1 MLIRALIVL
10 LIALNLGTAA
20 WWMARPAGVVQ
31 PVVAQPQG
39 VPQLQLLGEQV
50 GAAPSA
56 PPLAAAVEAIPPGVV
71 DGPVPALEAN
81 VVPEAGTQAAAQ
93 PLCFALGPFADAAT
107 ARTASAALAPSGATA
122 AVREAA
128 GTAASGYNVFLP
140 ASGDRDAALATAARV
155 GAAGF
160 DDYLVVNSG
169 EMVNSVALGRYA
181 SRQRAQAHRDQL
193 VAAGFPAQVQPVGAE
208 TPSQWWLD
216 VRSVADLGATT
227 ARVRVGAAQAR
238 ELDCSTLR

>member
-20 WWMARPAGVVQ
+20 WWIARPTNPSQ

-39 VPQLQLLGEQV
+39 VPRLQLLGEPADD
-50 GAAPSA
+50 AASA
-56 PPLAAAVEAIPPGVV
+56 PPLAAAAETGPTGEV
-71 DGPVPALEAN
+71 DGPVPALEADR
-81 VVPEAGTQAAAQ
+81 VPEPAIQAAVQ
-93 PLCFALGPFADAAT
+93 PVCFALGPFADAAT

-122 AVREAA
+122 VVREAP
-128 GTAASGYNVFLP
+128 GTSASGYNVLLP

-169 EMVNSVALGRYA
+169 EMANSVALGRYA
-181 SRQRAQAHRDQL
+181 SRQRAEDRRQAL
-193 VAAGFPAQVQPVGAE
+193 VAAGFPAQVQPVGAQ
-208 TPSQWWLD
+208 TPPQWWLD
-216 VRSVADLGATT
+216 VRSAAALAAEP
-227 ARVRVGAAQAR
+227 ARVRAGAAQAR
-238 ELDCSTLR
+238 ELDCATLR